1 MLPLPIPYPTS
12 SPFILISRLLHI
24 LPSCIPTCDRY
35 RWEIEVIDAGPEP
48 SVRSTAARLLMQAT
62 WGPSVSDID
71 ALANGLAGDA
81 EAWVTEQMA
90 LPATLHRSYFRAR
103 ANPRY
108 PQGTG
113 GRVTATLPIGGLRLA
128 CDAGSRWSR
137 FALFKDDVGRS
148 ITTTPG
154 SVAGTTAL
162 IINGEQRTV
171 VSDTALSAVGTTGPF
186 VICDVNDESVGG
198 DVTITTSA
206 LCGGAAPTYVIANPA
221 ITSPPSSRV
230 VVLST
235 NPNRVTDL
243 TPPIQDAVILVA
255 GEIILPHSLPF
266 FSLRVCHSY
275 PPPPPTHTH
284 TRSRALAHS
293 VRAHLSLC
301 LSVDVYLLICLPLSL
316 FFLCR
321 THTDVHVQHNNT

>member
-1 MLPLPIPYPTS
+1 
-12 SPFILISRLLHI
+12 
-24 LPSCIPTCDRY
+24 
-35 RWEIEVIDAGPEP
+35 
-48 SVRSTAARLLMQAT
+48 
-62 WGPSVSDID
+62 
-71 ALANGLAGDA
+71 
-81 EAWVTEQMA
+81 MA
-90 LPATLHRSYFRAR
+90 LSATLHRSYFRAR

-162 IINGEQRTV
+162 IIDGEQRTV

-186 VICDVNDESVGG
+186 VICDVNDESVDG

-221 ITSPPSSRV
+221 VTSPPSSRV

-255 GEIILPHSLPF
+255 GEIVLPHSLLF
-266 FSLRVCHSY
+266 FSLRVCHMY
-275 PPPPPTHTH
+275 PPPPHTH
-284 TRSRALAHS
+284 TYTFSCSRPLCACAP
-293 VRAHLSLC
+293 LSLSVCRC
-301 LSVDVYLLICLPLSL
+301 LSVDLSPSLPLFSL
-316 FFLCR
+316 PYS
-321 THTDVHVQHNNT
+321 H